1 MNFMAAVRYACR
13 DGWRLIVR
21 HWGMSLLTIFT
32 AMSVFFIIGASTLFV
47 LNVRNIVSSL
57 ENQMTIQ
64 AYLKPKADVKAAEKA
79 IEELPY
85 VKETKLITKDMALER
100 LRSRI
105 GEQAKAVMLLGENP
119 LPESIEIKVRKASD
133 VAETARLLVAVPE
146 IEDIVYA
153 GRVAE
158 KLTKVSGFVEKF
170 SIVMLLVAIAAS
182 GVVLFNTIRISV
194 YSREEEIGV
203 MMMVGATSTYVTL
216 PFVIQGFI
224 LGLTGS
230 FFASLLL
237 GGTYYAAVTR
247 LKDML
252 PFIPFI
258 ESTKLTGK
266 LAFMLICCGATVSL
280 ISSLMAVEKF
290 IRKASKPL

>member
-1 MNFMAAVRYACR
+1 MAAVRYACR

-32 AMSVFFIIGASTLFV
+32 AMSVFFVIGASTLFV
-47 LNVRNIVSSL
+47 LNVRNIVSAL

-64 AYLKPKADVKAAEKA
+64 AYLRADADADAAAKEIKALPNVKS
-79 IEELPY
+79 
-85 VKETKLITKDMALER
+85 VKVITKEMALER
-100 LRSRI
+100 LRSRV
-105 GEQAKAVMLLGENP
+105 GNQAKAVTLLGKNP
-119 LPESIEIKVRKASD
+119 LPASVEVRVSKAAH
-133 VAETARLLVAVPE
+133 VADTANMLVAVPQV
-146 IEDIVYA
+146 EDIVYA

-158 KLTKVSGFVEKF
+158 KLMRVSSFVEMF
-170 SIVMLLVAIAAS
+170 SIIMLIVAIGAS

-194 YSREEEIGV
+194 YSREDEISV

-224 LGLTGS
+224 LGLAGAL
-230 FFASLLL
+230 FASGVLSAS
-237 GGTYYAAVTR
+237 YYAAISR

-252 PFIPFI
+252 PFLPFL
-258 ESTKLTGK
+258 ESPRLAAKLG
-266 LAFMLICCGATVSL
+266 FMLVCCGATVSL
-280 ISSLMAVEKF
+280 IASLLAVEKF

>member
-1 MNFMAAVRYACR
+1 MAAVRYAWR

-64 AYLKPKADVKAAEKA
+64 AYLKPKADVEVVQKAVKA
-79 IEELPY
+79 LPY
-85 VKETKLITKDMALER
+85 VKEVKLITKDMALER

-119 LPESIEIKVRKASD
+119 LPESIEIRVRKASE
-133 VAETARLLVAVPE
+133 VSETARLLASVPE

-158 KLTKVSGFVEKF
+158 KLTRVSGFVEKF
-170 SIVMLLVAIAAS
+170 SIAMLLVAIAAS

-224 LGLTGS
+224 LGLTGA
-230 FFASLLL
+230 FLASLLL
-237 GGTYYAAVTR
+237 GGTYYAAVSR

-290 IRKASKPL
+290 IRKASRPL

>member
-1 MNFMAAVRYACR
+1 MAAVRYACR
-13 DGWRLIVR
+13 DGWRLIIR
-21 HWGMSLLTIFT
+21 HWGMSLLTVLT

-57 ENQMTIQ
+57 ENQLTIQ
-64 AYLKPKADVKAAEKA
+64 AYLKPKTDVKATEKA
-79 IEELPY
+79 IKELPY
-85 VKETKLITKDMALER
+85 VKEAKLITREMALER

-119 LPESIEIKVRKASD
+119 LPESFEIKVKKVSQ
-133 VAETARLLVAVPE
+133 VAETARLLIAIPQV
-146 IEDIVYA
+146 EDIVYA

-158 KLTKVSGFVEKF
+158 KLARVSGFVEKF
-170 SIVMLLVAIAAS
+170 SLIMLIVAIAAS

-194 YSREEEIGV
+194 YSREEEISV
-203 MMMVGATSTYVTL
+203 MMMVGATSTYVAL

-224 LGLTGS
+224 LGITGA

-258 ESTKLTGK
+258 ESTRLTGK

-290 IRKASKPL
+290 IRKASQPL

>member
-1 MNFMAAVRYACR
+1 MAAVRYAGR

-32 AMSVFFIIGASTLFV
+32 AMSVFFIIGTSTLFV

-57 ENQMTIQ
+57 ENQLTIQ
-64 AYLKPKADVKAAEKA
+64 AYLKPKTDVKAAEKA
-79 IEELPY
+79 ISALPE
-85 VKETKLITKDMALER
+85 VKSVKIITKDMALER

-119 LPESIEIKVRKASD
+119 LPESVEVKVKRASQ

-146 IEDIVYA
+146 VEDIVYA

-158 KLTKVSGFVEKF
+158 KLTRVSGFVEKF
-170 SIVMLLVAIAAS
+170 SVIMLIVAVAAS
-182 GVVLFNTIRISV
+182 GIVLFNTIRISV
-194 YSREEEIGV
+194 YSRAEEINV

-224 LGLTGS
+224 LGLTGALL
-230 FFASLLL
+230 ASLLL
-237 GGTYYAAVTR
+237 GGTYYTAVSR
-247 LKDML
+247 LREML

-258 ESTKLTGK
+258 ESTRLTGK
-266 LAFMLICCGATVSL
+266 LAFMLVCCGATVSL
-280 ISSLMAVEKF
+280 VASLMAVEKF
-290 IRKASKPL
+290 IRKASRPL

>member
-1 MNFMAAVRYACR
+1 MAAVRYACR
-13 DGWRLIVR
+13 DGWRLIIR
-21 HWGMSLLTIFT
+21 HWGMSLLTVLT

-57 ENQMTIQ
+57 ENQLTIQ
-64 AYLKPKADVKAAEKA
+64 AYLKPKADVKSTEKA
-79 IEELPY
+79 IKELPY
-85 VKETKLITKDMALER
+85 VKEAKLITREMALER

-119 LPESIEIKVRKASD
+119 LPESFEIKVKKVSQ
-133 VAETARLLVAVPE
+133 VADTARLLVAIPE
-146 IEDIVYA
+146 VEDIVYA

-158 KLTKVSGFVEKF
+158 KLARVSGFVEKF
-170 SIVMLLVAIAAS
+170 SVIMLIVAIAAS

-203 MMMVGATSTYVTL
+203 MMMVGATSTYVAL

-224 LGLTGS
+224 LGITGAC
-230 FFASLLL
+230 FASLLL

-258 ESTKLTGK
+258 ESTRLTGK

>member
-1 MNFMAAVRYACR
+1 MAAVRYACR
-13 DGWRLIVR
+13 DGWRLIIR
-21 HWGMSLLTIFT
+21 HWGMSLLTVLT

-47 LNVRNIVSSL
+47 LNVKNIVSSL
-57 ENQMTIQ
+57 ENQLTIQ
-64 AYLKPKADVKAAEKA
+64 AYLKPKADVKATEKA
-79 IEELPY
+79 IKELPY
-85 VKETKLITKDMALER
+85 VKETKLITRDMALER

-119 LPESIEIKVRKASD
+119 LPESFEIKVKKVTQ
-133 VAETARLLVAVPE
+133 VAETARLLIAIPE
-146 IEDIVYA
+146 VEDIVYA

-158 KLTKVSGFVEKF
+158 KLTRVSSFVEKF
-170 SIVMLLVAIAAS
+170 SFIMLIVAIAAS

-194 YSREEEIGV
+194 YSREEEISV
-203 MMMVGATSTYVTL
+203 MMMVGATSTYVAL

-224 LGLTGS
+224 LGITGA

-258 ESTKLTGK
+258 ESTRLTGK

>member
-1 MNFMAAVRYACR
+1 
-13 DGWRLIVR
+13 
-21 HWGMSLLTIFT
+21 
-32 AMSVFFIIGASTLFV
+32 MSVFFIIGASTLFV

-79 IEELPY
+79 IKALPY
-85 VKETKLITKDMALER
+85 VKETKLITRDMALER

-158 KLTKVSGFVEKF
+158 KLTRVSGFVEKF

-224 LGLTGS
+224 LGLTGA
-230 FFASLLL
+230 FLASLLL

-266 LAFMLICCGATVSL
+266 LAFMLVCCGATVSL

>member
-1 MNFMAAVRYACR
+1 MAAVRYACR
-13 DGWRLIVR
+13 DGWRLIIR
-21 HWGMSLLTIFT
+21 HWGMSLLTVLT

-57 ENQMTIQ
+57 ENQLTIQ
-64 AYLKPKADVKAAEKA
+64 AYLKPKADVKSTEKA
-79 IEELPY
+79 IKELPY
-85 VKETKLITKDMALER
+85 VKEAKLITREMALER

-119 LPESIEIKVRKASD
+119 LPESFEIKVGKAFQ
-133 VAETARLLVAVPE
+133 VADTARLLIAIPE
-146 IEDIVYA
+146 VEDIVYA
-153 GRVAE
+153 GSVAE
-158 KLTKVSGFVEKF
+158 KLTKVSSFVEKF
-170 SIVMLLVAIAAS
+170 SLIMLIVAIAAS

-203 MMMVGATSTYVTL
+203 MMMVGATSTYVAL

-224 LGLTGS
+224 LGITGA
-230 FFASLLL
+230 FFASALL
-237 GGTYYAAVTR
+237 GGTYYSAVTR

-258 ESTKLTGK
+258 ESTRLTGK

>member
-1 MNFMAAVRYACR
+1 MAAVRYAFR

-64 AYLKPKADVKAAEKA
+64 AYIKPKADIKEVEKTVKA
-79 IEELPY
+79 LPQ
-85 VKETKLITKDMALER
+85 VKETKVITKDMALER

-119 LPESIEIKVRKASD
+119 LPESIEIKVRRASD
-133 VAETARLLVAVPE
+133 VAETARLLVAVHD

-158 KLTKVSGFVEKF
+158 KLTRVSGFVEKF
-170 SIVMLLVAIAAS
+170 SVVMLLVAIAAS

-224 LGLTGS
+224 LGLTGA

>member
-1 MNFMAAVRYACR
+1 MAAVRYACR

-47 LNVRNIVSSL
+47 LNVKNIVSSL
-57 ENQMTIQ
+57 ENQLTIQ
-64 AYLKPKADVKAAEKA
+64 AYLKPKADAKATEKA
-79 IEELPY
+79 IKELPF
-85 VKETKLITKDMALER
+85 VKETKLITRDMALER

-119 LPESIEIKVRKASD
+119 LPESFEIKVKNVSQ
-133 VAETARLLVAVPE
+133 VAETARLLIAIPE
-146 IEDIVYA
+146 VEDIVYA

-158 KLTKVSGFVEKF
+158 KLARVSSFVEKF
-170 SIVMLLVAIAAS
+170 SIIMLLVAIAAS

-203 MMMVGATSTYVTL
+203 MMMVGATSTYVAL

-224 LGLTGS
+224 LGITGAL
-230 FFASLLL
+230 FASLLL
-237 GGTYYAAVTR
+237 GGTYYSAVTR
-247 LKDML
+247 LKEML
-252 PFIPFI
+252 PFIPLI
-258 ESTKLTGK
+258 ESTRLTGK